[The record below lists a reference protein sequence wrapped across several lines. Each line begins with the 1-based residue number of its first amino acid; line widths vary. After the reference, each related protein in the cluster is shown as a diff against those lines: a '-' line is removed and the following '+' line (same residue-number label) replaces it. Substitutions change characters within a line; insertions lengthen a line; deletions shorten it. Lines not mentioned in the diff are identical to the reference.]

1 MVKHV
6 RVARLLAAGV
16 AFAPAGTACTPTPTQ
31 SPPLMARCARLYA
44 LWERYNQ
51 DPVFLY
57 GQKARAELAL
67 YSCRNG
73 NYEEGIQELEK
84 MLQRGGISLTLPAP

>member
-1 MVKHV
+1 
-6 RVARLLAAGV
+6 
-16 AFAPAGTACTPTPTQ
+16 
-31 SPPLMARCARLYA
+31 MARCARLYA

-73 NYEEGIQELEK
+73 NYEAGIPEL
-84 MLQRGGISLTLPAP
+84 RRCCNAAGSA

>member
-16 AFAPAGTACTPTPTQ
+16 AFAAAGTACTPTPTQ

-73 NYEEGIQELEK
+73 NYEEAFRSWRRCCNAAG
-84 MLQRGGISLTLPAP
+84 SA